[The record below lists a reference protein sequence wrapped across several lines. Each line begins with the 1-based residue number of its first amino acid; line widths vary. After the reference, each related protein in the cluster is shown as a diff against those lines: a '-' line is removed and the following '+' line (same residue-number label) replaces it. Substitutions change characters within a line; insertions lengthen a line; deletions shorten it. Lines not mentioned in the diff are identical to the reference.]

1 MEKGN
6 GESDYY
12 GNCEKET
19 LRIDYYDQKGVQNSL
34 HCNVKKAVSKKPLDN
49 L

>member
-1 MEKGN
+1 MLIIMIKGN

-19 LRIDYYDQKGVQNSL
+19 LKIHYCDQKGEQNIL
-34 HCNVKKAVSKKPLDN
+34 HCNVKG
-49 L
+49 